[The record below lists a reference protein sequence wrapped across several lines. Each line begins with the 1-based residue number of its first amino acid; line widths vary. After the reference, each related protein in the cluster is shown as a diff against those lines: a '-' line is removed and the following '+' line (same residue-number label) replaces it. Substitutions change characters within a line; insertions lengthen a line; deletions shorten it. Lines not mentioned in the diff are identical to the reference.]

1 MMPADLK
8 AEMLRLRRSLRTTRN
23 SGKPGGRLG
32 SFEIEVEIED
42 EFAPERWNGRVRFP
56 VFGLIGMGGKISAN
70 RSA

>member
-32 SFEIEVEIED
+32 SFEIEVE
-42 EFAPERWNGRVRFP
+42 FAPERWNGRVRFP
-56 VFGLIGMGGKISAN
+56 GFGLIGMGGKISAN